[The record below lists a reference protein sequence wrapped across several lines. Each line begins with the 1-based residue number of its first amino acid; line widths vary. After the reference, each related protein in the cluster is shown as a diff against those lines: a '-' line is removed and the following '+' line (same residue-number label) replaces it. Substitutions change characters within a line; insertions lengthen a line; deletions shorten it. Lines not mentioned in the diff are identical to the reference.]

1 MRWRPLIG
9 SSVGERVKGSGVRV
23 WGSSTWWMVRERV
36 SIERGPACGEARVRM
51 AAAWMVDEEK
61 SK

>member
-1 MRWRPLIG
+1 MIG
-9 SSVGERVKGSGVRV
+9 SSVEERVKGSGVRV

-36 SIERGPACGEARVRM
+36 SSERGPACGEARVRM
-51 AAAWMVDEEK
+51 AAAWMVEEEK